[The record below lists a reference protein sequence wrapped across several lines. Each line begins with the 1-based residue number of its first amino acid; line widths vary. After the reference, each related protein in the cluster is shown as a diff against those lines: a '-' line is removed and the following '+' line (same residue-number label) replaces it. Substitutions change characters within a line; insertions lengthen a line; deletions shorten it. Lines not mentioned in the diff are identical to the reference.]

1 MNFFEKFIENLFIK
15 FPVYSRVLLWVLLI
29 ILICCDIVSLVKTG
43 SLAVEPAIYALTF
56 IVICINEI
64 RDARDE
70 IIEEIKSNS
79 EKNIYLISTSND
91 KVRKFNPDTKAKTKT
106 TRSKSDSKS
115 ETE

>member
-1 MNFFEKFIENLFIK
+1 MKFFEKFIENIFIK

-43 SLAVEPAIYALTF
+43 SLAVEPAIYALIF
-56 IVICINEI
+56 IVICINEV

-79 EKNIYLISTSND
+79 EKNIYLISTNND

-106 TRSKSDSKS
+106 TRSKLDSKS
-115 ETE
+115 EAE

>member
-1 MNFFEKFIENLFIK
+1 MKFLEKFIENLFIK
-15 FPVYSRVLLWVLLI
+15 FPEYSRVLLWVLLI

-43 SLAVEPAIYALTF
+43 SLAVEPAIYALIF

-91 KVRKFNPDTKAKTKT
+91 KVRKINPDAKAKT
-106 TRSKSDSKS
+106 TRPKSDSNTKS
-115 ETE
+115 EAK